1 MKLASLSAKT
11 NEEKKRYLWTLSAI
25 VIVIIDF
32 LVFFRAEGTG
42 DIREHFIYWIDN
54 VYQYGFRQGFIENA
68 DMYPPLSTILMYIGS
83 HIFFVFENA
92 QAIRGMDLLML
103 LVCGLWIIY
112 KYNKPEYGFWMIVS
126 CLLSVHLGFIDALV
140 FPFLIIAFYFLQKER
155 YCLFAVFFTLCCCVK
170 MQPLIIAPILVCYF
184 ITLSSKKPYFIAPI
198 KRILQ
203 MGICAILTLTPFF
216 LIYGIEPIMKCIR
229 SGLIAPGFS
238 PNGLNFIWIVQY
250 FLEMYFPDKT
260 MPLTNGLPEIYWGPH
275 GVMLIFNYVFWIIF
289 IALVIFTLLIKH
301 KTPIIIL
308 KICIIEYTF
317 YFLFKLAVHEN
328 HLILAMVL
336 TAILL
341 CLEDTMINRWIFMV
355 YAFITNMNMYLFYGI
370 TGITYFHNLSVA
382 NIPNSVILA
391 SANTVVLLGVNL
403 LLFISIL
410 KDQR

>member
-1 MKLASLSAKT
+1 MKLTSLSAKT
-11 NEEKKRYLWTLSAI
+11 SEEKKRYLWTLSAI
-25 VIVIIDF
+25 VVVIIDF

-83 HIFFVFENA
+83 RIFFIFENA

-170 MQPLIIAPILVCYF
+170 MQPLIIAPMLVCYF
-184 ITLSSKKPYFIAPI
+184 ITISNKKPYFSAPI

-203 MGICAILTLTPFF
+203 MGISAILTLAPFF
-216 LIYGIEPIMKCIR
+216 LIYGIKPIMKCIR

-260 MPLTNGLPEIYWGPH
+260 MPLTDGLPEIYWGPH
-275 GVMLIFNYVFWIIF
+275 GVMLIFNYVFWFIF
-289 IALVIFTLLIKH
+289 IALVIFTLLLKR
-301 KTPIIIL
+301 KNPVIIL

-391 SANTVVLLGVNL
+391 SANTVVLLGINL

>member
-1 MKLASLSAKT
+1 MKLTSLSAKT

-260 MPLTNGLPEIYWGPH
+260 MPLTNGLPEIYWRPH

>member
-1 MKLASLSAKT
+1 MK
-11 NEEKKRYLWTLSAI
+11 KKRYLWTLSAI

-83 HIFFVFENA
+83 RIFFIFENA

-112 KYNKPEYGFWMIVS
+112 KYNKPEYGFWMIIS

-184 ITLSSKKPYFIAPI
+184 ITLSIKKPYFIAPI

-275 GVMLIFNYVFWIIF
+275 GVMHIFNYVFWFIF

>member
-1 MKLASLSAKT
+1 MKLTSLSAKT

-83 HIFFVFENA
+83 RIFFIFENA

-112 KYNKPEYGFWMIVS
+112 KYNKPEYGFWMIIS

-184 ITLSSKKPYFIAPI
+184 ITLSIKKPYFIAPI

-260 MPLTNGLPEIYWGPH
+260 MPLTNGLPEI
-275 GVMLIFNYVFWIIF
+275 
-289 IALVIFTLLIKH
+289 
-301 KTPIIIL
+301 
-308 KICIIEYTF
+308 
-317 YFLFKLAVHEN
+317 
-328 HLILAMVL
+328 
-336 TAILL
+336 
-341 CLEDTMINRWIFMV
+341 
-355 YAFITNMNMYLFYGI
+355 
-370 TGITYFHNLSVA
+370 
-382 NIPNSVILA
+382 
-391 SANTVVLLGVNL
+391 
-403 LLFISIL
+403 
-410 KDQR
+410 

>member
-1 MKLASLSAKT
+1 
-11 NEEKKRYLWTLSAI
+11 
-25 VIVIIDF
+25 
-32 LVFFRAEGTG
+32 
-42 DIREHFIYWIDN
+42 
-54 VYQYGFRQGFIENA
+54 
-68 DMYPPLSTILMYIGS
+68 MYIGS
-83 HIFFVFENA
+83 RIFFIFENA

-112 KYNKPEYGFWMIVS
+112 KYNKPEYGFWMIIS

-184 ITLSSKKPYFIAPI
+184 ITLSIKKPYFIAPI

-275 GVMLIFNYVFWIIF
+275 GVMHIFNYVFWFIF

-328 HLILAMVL
+328 HLIRAMVL

>member
-1 MKLASLSAKT
+1 
-11 NEEKKRYLWTLSAI
+11 
-25 VIVIIDF
+25 
-32 LVFFRAEGTG
+32 
-42 DIREHFIYWIDN
+42 
-54 VYQYGFRQGFIENA
+54 
-68 DMYPPLSTILMYIGS
+68 
-83 HIFFVFENA
+83 
-92 QAIRGMDLLML
+92 
-103 LVCGLWIIY
+103 
-112 KYNKPEYGFWMIVS
+112 
-126 CLLSVHLGFIDALV
+126 
-140 FPFLIIAFYFLQKER
+140 
-155 YCLFAVFFTLCCCVK
+155 
-170 MQPLIIAPILVCYF
+170 
-184 ITLSSKKPYFIAPI
+184 
-198 KRILQ
+198 
-203 MGICAILTLTPFF
+203 
-216 LIYGIEPIMKCIR
+216 MKCIR

-275 GVMLIFNYVFWIIF
+275 GVMHIFNYVFWFIF

>member
-1 MKLASLSAKT
+1 MKLTSLSAKT

-83 HIFFVFENA
+83 RIFFIFENA

-170 MQPLIIAPILVCYF
+170 MQPLIIAPMLVCYF
-184 ITLSSKKPYFIAPI
+184 ITISNKKPYFSAPI

-203 MGICAILTLTPFF
+203 MGICAILTLAPFF
-216 LIYGIEPIMKCIR
+216 LIYGIKPIMKCIR

-260 MPLTNGLPEIYWGPH
+260 MPLTDGLPEIYWGPH
-275 GVMLIFNYVFWIIF
+275 GVMLIFNYVFWFIF
-289 IALVIFTLLIKH
+289 IALVIFTLLLNRKN
-301 KTPIIIL
+301 PVIIL

-391 SANTVVLLGVNL
+391 SANTVVLLGINL